1 MSQLQI
7 NINYCGICNL
17 LHSLESEFSKDE
29 IQIIRKKIA
38 ERMESDIILIGSG
51 CKCSKC
57 GKSPKSRR
65 SFRIYGFLIL

>member
-17 LHSLESEFSKDE
+17 LRSLEGEFSKDE

-38 ERMESDIILIGSG
+38 EQMESDIILIGGS
-51 CKCSKC
+51 
-57 GKSPKSRR
+57 
-65 SFRIYGFLIL
+65 